1 MTTLKWKK
9 TSPTE
14 WTTNNGYQIKTRVAH
29 SLLGQYKIYE
39 TYKDGEKIEESTS
52 LKYAKEEVEWKSSG
66 LSYIEWLTSKDE
78 K

>member
-14 WTTNNGYQIKTRVAH
+14 WTTNNGYQIKTRVDR
-29 SLLGQYKIYE
+29 SYLGQYKVYE
-39 TYKDGEKIEESTS
+39 VYKDGEKVEKYTS
-52 LKYAKEEVEWKSSG
+52 LKHAKEEVEYKSSG
-66 LSYIEWLTSKDE
+66 LSYIEWLTSKNE